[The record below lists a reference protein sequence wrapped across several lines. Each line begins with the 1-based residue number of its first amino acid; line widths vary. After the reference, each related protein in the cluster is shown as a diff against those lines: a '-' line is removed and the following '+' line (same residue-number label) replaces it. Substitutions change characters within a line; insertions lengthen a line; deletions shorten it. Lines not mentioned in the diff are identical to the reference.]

1 MPNID
6 DIDRKIIEEL
16 QRNARRSNKDLA
28 ESVGL
33 APSTTLA
40 RVRALEE
47 RGIIAGYHAQID
59 HSAIGREV
67 RATVSVRLQP
77 KNREVVERFLQ
88 HAWAMEETIALS
100 LVTGSFDVL
109 IHLSVKDVSTLGDRV
124 LNQIASFDAVV
135 DEQTTLVLEHR
146 EKTVVSPL

>member
-1 MPNID
+1 MANID
-6 DIDRKIIEEL
+6 EVDRRIIEEL

-40 RVRALEE
+40 RVRSLEE
-47 RGIIAGYHAQID
+47 RGIIAGYHAHVD
-59 HSAIGREV
+59 HAAVGREV
-67 RATVSVRLQP
+67 RATISVRLQP

-88 HAWAMEETIALS
+88 HAWSMEETIALS

-109 IHLSVKDVSTLGDRV
+109 VHLSLKDVSALGDRV

-146 EKTVVSPL
+146 EKTIVPPI

>member
-1 MPNID
+1 MTDID
-6 DIDRKIIEEL
+6 EIDRKIIEEL

-33 APSTTLA
+33 APSTTLS
-40 RVRALEE
+40 RVRSLEE
-47 RGIIAGYHAQID
+47 RGIIVGYHAQVD
-59 HSAIGREV
+59 HDAIGREV

-88 HAWAMEETIALS
+88 HAWAMEETVAIS
-100 LVTGSFDVL
+100 LVTGPFDVL
-109 IHLSVKDVSTLGDRV
+109 IHLSLGDVSTLGDRV
-124 LNQIASFDAVV
+124 LNQIASFEAVV

-146 EKTVVSPL
+146 EKTVVSPI